1 MDGNGMILLILFIFS
16 MAGLVYMIV
25 LSNEMSTLI
34 DRLLGRTKRLMNKI
48 DKINHEKDEYSR
60 YSRLSKQLEKLTS
73 ALARALEIQE
83 NE

>member
-16 MAGLVYMIV
+16 MAGLVYMII

-48 DKINHEKDEYSR
+48 DKITHGKDE
-60 YSRLSKQLEKLTS
+60 
-73 ALARALEIQE
+73 
-83 NE
+83 